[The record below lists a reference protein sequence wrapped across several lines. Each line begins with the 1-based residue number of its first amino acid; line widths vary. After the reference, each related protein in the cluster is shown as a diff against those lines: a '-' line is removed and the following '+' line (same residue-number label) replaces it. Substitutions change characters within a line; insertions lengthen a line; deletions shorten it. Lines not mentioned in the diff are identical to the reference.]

1 MITEPIFLKPIF
13 KDYIWGGK
21 RLKELF
27 NKEVENRECTAESW
41 EISANKSGKTIISNG
56 QFKGKNLEELFNQ
69 KELKKEIFGENCMNL
84 AEFPLLI
91 KFIDANKNL
100 SVQVHPNNE
109 YAIKNENSL
118 GKCEMW
124 YILECG
130 ENAQII
136 CGVKPE
142 TKKEELEENTNTD
155 KITDYLNFVNIKK
168 GDTIYIKSGTIHALL
183 GDIVV
188 AEVQQNSDITYRL
201 YDWGRIGKDGKPREL
216 HIKKALDVIDIECE
230 PNIVNVNNIE
240 GRINIV
246 NCEFFQVNKIN
257 NKNNI
262 IIETSEK
269 SFIAINVIEGK
280 GILKLNNKQYK
291 INKGDSF
298 IIPAC
303 NKSYELIGN
312 IECLESYIN

>member
-1 MITEPIFLKPIF
+1 MITEPIFFKPIF

-21 RLKELF
+21 RLKELLG
-27 NKEVENRECTAESW
+27 KEVENQECTAESW
-41 EISANKSGKTIISNG
+41 EISANKSGKTIIKNG
-56 QFKGKNLEELFNQ
+56 EFQGKNLEEIFNQ
-69 KELKKEIFGENCMNL
+69 EELKKEIFGEKCINL
-84 AEFPLLI
+84 KEFPLLI

-124 YILECG
+124 YVLECG

-136 CGVKPE
+136 CGAKPG
-142 TKKEELEENTNTD
+142 TKKEELERNANSD
-155 KITDYLNFVNIKK
+155 KIIDYLNFVNIKK

-201 YDWGRIGKDGKPREL
+201 YDWGRTGKDGKPREL
-216 HIKKALDVIDIECE
+216 HIQKALDVIDTECE
-230 PNIVNVNNIE
+230 PNIVNVNEIE
-240 GRINIV
+240 GRTNIV

-257 NKNNI
+257 NKNKI
-262 IIETSEK
+262 IIETPEK
-269 SFIAINVIEGK
+269 SFTAINVIEGN
-280 GILKLNNKQYK
+280 GILKLNNKEYK
-291 INKGDSF
+291 VKKGDSF

-312 IECLESYIN
+312 IQCLESYIN